1 MGMLIDGQW
10 ISDEG
15 AREDAQGRYL
25 RTESTFRDRITADG
39 SSGFKAEPGRY
50 HLYVSLGCP
59 WASRT
64 VIYRKL
70 KGLEN
75 AISLSVVDPTMRGD
89 GWEFS
94 DAPGCTSDPVLGAS
108 YLREI
113 YLAAKSDFTGRVTV
127 PVLWDNET
135 GTIVNNESSE
145 IIRMLDGAFDGLAET
160 HQTYLPEPQ
169 RDEIDAINAV
179 TYETVNNGVYK
190 CGFATTQDAY
200 EAAYGTLFATL
211 DELEARLAHQRY
223 LVGARTTEADWRL
236 FPTLAR
242 FDAVYFSL
250 FKCNRQRIADYPNL
264 ANYTR
269 DLYQVP
275 GVAETVDLDHI
286 KRGYWGSMR
295 KLNPTG
301 IVPKG
306 PGIDFAQPHDRDRF
320 VSASAA

>member
-10 ISDEG
+10 VSDEE
-15 AREDAQGRYL
+15 AREDAQGSFV
-25 RTESTFRDRITADG
+25 RTESGFRDWITADA
-39 SSGFKAEPGRY
+39 SSRFKAEPGRY

-59 WASRT
+59 WAQRT

-70 KGLEN
+70 KGLED
-75 AISLSVVDPTMRGD
+75 AISLSVVDPTMRAD

-94 DAPGCTSDPVLGAS
+94 DAPGCTSDPMFGAS

-127 PVLWDNET
+127 PVLWDKET

-145 IIRMLDGAFDGLAET
+145 IIRMFDSAFDELAEKHRT
-160 HQTYLPEPQ
+160 HRPEPL
-169 RDEIDAINAV
+169 RDEIDSINAV

-190 CGFATTQDAY
+190 CGFAATQDAY
-200 EAAYGTLFATL
+200 EEAYGALFATL
-211 DELEARLAHQRY
+211 DELEARLTRQRY
-223 LVGARTTEADWRL
+223 LIGAETTEADWRL

-286 KRGYWGSMR
+286 KRGYWGSMP

-306 PGIDFAQPHDRDRF
+306 PDIDFAQPHDRDRF
-320 VSASAA
+320 DSASAA